1 MHESVYESK
10 ELYPGE
16 SLPFPAIFW
25 SKKDG
30 KTLLL
35 FLPFFWVLCRVRA
48 YEAFQAMQI
57 VFYLAFLLHIACID
71 ARWHRIPN
79 ALTGALAVAG
89 MTRVLLFFPLTE
101 IWRRFLFAG
110 FFGTVVVFFAYGFP
124 GFGMGDAKLL
134 IGMALA
140 EGIHLTES
148 LLLGLLCCF
157 FSALFKLI
165 KTGNRSI
172 TLPFAPFLFFGAY
185 VSIALGG

>member
-1 MHESVYESK
+1 MNESVYESK
-10 ELYPGE
+10 EFYSGGLL
-16 SLPFPAIFW
+16 SFPTIFW
-25 SKKDG
+25 NKKDG
-30 KTLLL
+30 KILVL
-35 FLPFFWVLCRVRA
+35 FLPFFWVLCRVRT

-89 MTRVLLFFPLTE
+89 MMRALLFFPLTE

-110 FFGTVVVFFAYGFP
+110 FFGTAVVLFAYGFP

-134 IGMALA
+134 IGMALV
-140 EGIHLTES
+140 EGVHLTES
-148 LLLGLLCCF
+148 LSLSLLCCL